1 MSTPPN
7 IEDLAAELLRAQQQ
21 CTPLDPLTDR
31 FPDLDVAQAYQI
43 QLAIIRSRLKEGR
56 RVVGKK
62 IGLTSKAMQD
72 LLGVGESDYGHLL
85 DDMVVL
91 NGQPVAVDKLL
102 KPRCEGE
109 IAFLLGRDLA
119 GPGVTVADVLAATE
133 AVIPALEIVDSR
145 IRDWKIKI
153 QDTIADNASS
163 ARVVLGDKLTPVHDL
178 DLRLVGMVL
187 MKNGQVVATGAG
199 AAVLGHPAASVA
211 WLANKLLE
219 FDIPLKAGEIILSGS
234 LTAAPPVAAGDYF
247 RADFD
252 RLGSVSAYFV

>member
-31 FPDLDVAQAYQI
+31 FPDLDIAQAYQI

-72 LLGVGESDYGHLL
+72 MLGVRESDYGHLL

-102 KPRCEGE
+102 QPRCEGE
-109 IAFLLGRDLA
+109 IAFLLGRDVK

>member
-1 MSTPPN
+1 
-7 IEDLAAELLRAQQQ
+7 
-21 CTPLDPLTDR
+21 LDPLTDR
-31 FPDLDVAQAYQI
+31 FLDLTVAQAYQI
-43 QLAIIRSRLKEGR
+43 QLAAICNRLKEGR

-62 IGLTSKAMQD
+62 IGMTSKAMQD
-72 LLGVGESDYGHLL
+72 LLGVREPDYGHIL

-102 KPRCEGE
+102 QPRCEGE
-109 IAFLLGRDLA
+109 IACLLGQDLI
-119 GPGVTVADVLAATE
+119 GPGVTVAEVLAATE
-133 AVIPALEIVDSR
+133 AVIPALEIVDCR

>member
-1 MSTPPN
+1 MSMPPN
-7 IEDLAAELLRAQQQ
+7 IEDLAAELLRAERQR
-21 CTPLDPLTDR
+21 TPVDPLTDR
-31 FPDLDVAQAYQI
+31 FSDLNIAQAYQI
-43 QLAIIRSRLKEGR
+43 QLAIIRGRLKEGR

-72 LLGVGESDYGHLL
+72 MLGVGESDYGHLL

-102 KPRCEGE
+102 QPRCEGE
-109 IAFLLGRDLA
+109 IAFLLRRDLK

-145 IRDWKIKI
+145 IRDWRIKI
-153 QDTIADNASS
+153 QDTIADNAAS

-187 MKNGQVVATGAG
+187 MKNGQVAATGAG